1 MWKIERSGRH
11 SKQTCLLMS
20 RLMKTKMCESVI
32 RHFFFFLDD
41 SKGHM
46 SKLNL
51 SFVSWKL
58 PRILA
63 MIDLGLVRT
72 DLCADGD

>member
-1 MWKIERSGRH
+1 MFVDEQVDENQNVRVCD
-11 SKQTCLLMS
+11 TTFL
-20 RLMKTKMCESVI
+20 
-32 RHFFFFLDD
+32 FFLDD